1 MLLVWSHVTALA
13 ACCCWLLLAAAGL
26 LLLLLLL
33 LLHACTQL
41 LLPLAALPDTSH
53 MHSAAVLYCNYFHS
67 PRAPFSHFVR
77 FDRLV
82 LRQRIV
88 RKKGAHHTRM
98 ARIFVG
104 VLIVL
109 IVILSAQCALASPA
123 AVEGYADFAVT
134 CPLLLLAQ
142 TPIKLQFAL
151 SGFVSQRVNF
161 TVNLSDSGSVECA
174 NPVSHSRAGAF
185 SDDEFLVVNA
195 GSRLGRVTINAQAH
209 GEEFKSYETS
219 CNTFVIPGW
228 CCFLPFIVTVSV
240 AIYSKNVLVA
250 MFTGL
255 YVGAIFL
262 AQYNPLSAF
271 LRVGD
276 TFMFLAL
283 KNANLGMLLFTFFMS
298 GMIGVVN
305 KSDGFRAMAARLN
318 VFVKSSR
325 GAQLATL
332 FAGLL
337 IFFDDYSN
345 TLIIGPSL
353 LPVTDAA
360 RVSREKL
367 AFLVDSTSASVTSMM
382 LLRLP
387 VAFDVFCAI
396 LAPHLFAAHGLGLS
410 SASWAKNSLLRAFK
424 RSPSAC
430 LCARCLCATTPSS
443 WSFSVL
449 STP

>member
-1 MLLVWSHVTALA
+1 MRLI
-13 ACCCWLLLAAAGL
+13 
-26 LLLLLLL
+26 
-33 LLHACTQL
+33 
-41 LLPLAALPDTSH
+41 
-53 MHSAAVLYCNYFHS
+53 
-67 PRAPFSHFVR
+67 RA
-77 FDRLV
+77 
-82 LRQRIV
+82 
-88 RKKGAHHTRM
+88 
-98 ARIFVG
+98 G

-109 IVILSAQCALASPA
+109 IIIFYAPFALALPA
-123 AVEGYADFAVT
+123 AVEGYADFTIT

-151 SGFVSQRVNF
+151 SGFVAQTVNF
-161 TVNLSDSGSVECA
+161 TVNLSDTGSVECA
-174 NPVSHSRAGAF
+174 NPVTHSRAGPFA
-185 SDDEFLVVNA
+185 DDEFLLVNA
-195 GSRLGRVTINAQAH
+195 GSQLGRATINAQAH
-209 GEEFKSYETS
+209 GEGFKSYQSS

-228 CCFLPFIVTVSV
+228 CCFLPFIATVCV
-240 AIYSKNVLVA
+240 AVYSKNVLVA

-255 YVGAIFL
+255 YVGAFFL

-318 VFVKSSR
+318 VFVQSSR

-382 LLRLP
+382 LLRSC
-387 VAFDVFCAI
+387 VA
-396 LAPHLFAAHGLGLS
+396 FAAHLAIFAPHSCAARGLDLS
-410 SASWAKNSLLRAFK
+410 SAFWARSSHLPAFR
-424 RSPSAC
+424 RSPSAS
-430 LCARCLCATTPSS
+430 LCARCPCATTPSS
-443 WSFSVL
+443 WSFFAPPML
-449 STP
+449 